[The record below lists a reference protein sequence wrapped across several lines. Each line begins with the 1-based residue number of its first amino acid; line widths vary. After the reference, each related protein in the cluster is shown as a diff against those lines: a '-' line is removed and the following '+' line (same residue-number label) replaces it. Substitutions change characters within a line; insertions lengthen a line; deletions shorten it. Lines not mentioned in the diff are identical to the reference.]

1 MDIMWA
7 KRQNMKL
14 IKFHSNLFPKGSSV
28 TEGERDFTLDVFG
41 MTCSNCALRIEK
53 GLTKLDG
60 VKEVRVNFAL
70 ESIFLKTDN
79 DLKDKEIFEK
89 IESLGYTANI
99 HDQNQFSETE
109 SKHKRYE
116 KNLKI
121 RFFLSAILSL
131 PLFYGMITHFEFL
144 HFLPM
149 PNILMERWVQ
159 AAIATPVQFLI
170 GFPFYLSAYRAL
182 KNGTANMD
190 VLVVLGTTAAYGY
203 SLFGKELYF
212 ETSVV
217 LITFILAGKWIEHMA
232 KGKSSDAINSLLKLR
247 PETATVKSA
256 DGWTKVPSEYLKL
269 GDHIQVKSGEKFP
282 TDGKILEGMSFADES
297 MLTGESLPVEK
308 KMGDPV
314 MGGTMNGSGSLIIE
328 ATKVGKDTT
337 LSSIIKSVE
346 DSLGTKAPLQRIA
359 DQISAYFVPFVILIS
374 VLDFLVWY
382 FWITPNSVTNAIET
396 SIAILVI
403 ACPCAL
409 GLATPISLLV
419 GTGLAAKKGI
429 LFRSAEALESVA
441 KINLIGF
448 DKTGTLTE
456 GKPRVFATV
465 SSFNKNDAIYRQIL
479 EEIVS
484 IEKGSDHP
492 LAKAIVEYGQ
502 SLGLSLDNW
511 ISSETV
517 SGGGILAN
525 WNGRFFVIGKQT
537 FIEEKSGSI
546 HPNLLEEAKKWILSG
561 GTPVFVQI
569 SGNVTGT
576 FVFAIEDT
584 IRPNAKKAVDDL
596 FSINVEPV
604 LLTGDTLESA
614 KKVASLLGIPSVH
627 AGLLPTEKSKILE
640 QLKNHK
646 TYTAMIGDGINDAPA
661 LASADVGIA
670 MGTGSDIAISTA
682 DIVLLKGDI
691 RKIVSLIQIGKDTVR
706 NIRQNFFWA
715 LAYNT
720 LGIPIAASGLL
731 APWVSGA
738 AMAFSSISVV
748 LNALRMGFEGKKKR

>member
-1 MDIMWA
+1 METANKPPVD
-7 KRQNMKL
+7 L
-14 IKFHSNLFPKGSSV
+14 E
-28 TEGERDFTLDVFG
+28 TEREFTLDVFG
-41 MTCSNCALRIEK
+41 MTCANCALRIEK

-60 VKEVRVNFAL
+60 VKEVRVNFAR
-70 ESIFLKTDN
+70 ESIFLKTN
-79 DLKDKEIFEK
+79 KELEDKEIFEK
-89 IESLGYTANI
+89 IESLGYTANT
-99 HDQNQFSETE
+99 HDQNQFSKTET
-109 SKHKRYE
+109 KHKDYE
-116 KNLKI
+116 RNLKV
-121 RFFLSAILSL
+121 RFFLSALLSL
-131 PLFYGMITHFEFL
+131 PLFYGMVTHFQFL
-144 HFLPM
+144 NFLPM
-149 PNILMERWVQ
+149 PHILMERWVQ
-159 AAIATPVQFLI
+159 AAIATPVQFII
-170 GFPFYLSAYRAL
+170 GFPFYLSAYRAVR
-182 KNGTANMD
+182 NGTANMD

-232 KGKSSDAINSLLKLR
+232 KGRSSDAINALLKLR
-247 PETATVKSA
+247 PDTAMVNSA
-256 DGWTKVPSEYLKL
+256 NGWIKVPSEYLKI
-269 GDHIQVKSGEKFP
+269 GDEIQVKSGEKFP

-308 KMGDPV
+308 KVGDPV
-314 MGGTMNGSGSLIIE
+314 MGGTINGSGSLVIK
-328 ATKVGKDTT
+328 ATKVGNDTT

-359 DQISAYFVPFVILIS
+359 DQISAYFVPVVILIS
-374 VLDFLVWY
+374 VVDFIVWY
-382 FWITPNSVTNAIET
+382 FWITPGSVTNALET

-419 GTGLAAKKGI
+419 GTGRAAKKGI

-456 GKPRVFATV
+456 GKPNVFATA
-465 SSFNKNDAIYRQIL
+465 SSFDENTRDYSEIL
-479 EEIVS
+479 QAIVS
-484 IEKGSDHP
+484 IEASSDHP

-502 SLGLSLDNW
+502 KLGMSKDNW

-517 SGGGILAN
+517 GGGGILAN
-525 WNGRFFVIGKQT
+525 DNGRFFFIGKQA
-537 FIEEKSGSI
+537 FIEEKNGPI
-546 HPNLLEEAKKWILSG
+546 DPKVLEEANQWISMG
-561 GTPVFVQI
+561 GTPVFVSI
-569 SGNVTGT
+569 SGNVNGT
-576 FVFAIEDT
+576 VVFGIEDT
-584 IRPNAKKAVDDL
+584 IRPDAKKAVLDL
-596 FSINVEPV
+596 ISIGVEPV
-604 LLTGDTLESA
+604 LLTGDTVQSA
-614 KKVASLLGIPSVH
+614 KKVAGQLGIPYVH
-627 AGLLPTEKSKILE
+627 AALLPTDKSKILK
-640 QLKNHK
+640 QLKTNK
-646 TYTAMIGDGINDAPA
+646 TYTAMVGDGINDAPA

-682 DIVLLKGDI
+682 DVVLLKGDI

-748 LNALRMGFEGKKKR
+748 LNALRMSFEWKRKL